1 MIDPH
6 SLPID
11 IEGERKWLTDH
22 KSATGMSWSQLAPRI
37 GLPQGTLSPFALGSY
52 AGDNARI
59 AEAVYR
65 FRQTLTS
72 QAELAIE
79 LPEPPDFY
87 DTPTSRQIATMLKM
101 AQRGR
106 MVVIAGGP
114 GASKTKTV
122 HQYRTAMANV
132 WIATMKPSTAGVNTM
147 QIKVLEALGETSA
160 KGTPLALST
169 KIESIVRNTGG
180 LLIIDEAQHTS
191 EKALEEIRGWHDET
205 GIGIAL
211 VGNEEVLTR
220 LTLGNKRD
228 AFARLASRISQ
239 RMVFAGPS
247 DGDALALADAWGV
260 TEDTM
265 RGFIVDIARK
275 PGGLRTCTM
284 MMETACMLAAGDGTA
299 LSIGHMQ
306 DSWVHLAAQ
315 KRAA

>member
-1 MIDPH
+1 MINPEN
-6 SLPID
+6 LPID
-11 IEGERKWLTDH
+11 IEGERSWLNSH
-22 KSATGMSWSQLAPRI
+22 KQATNMSWSQLAPRI
-37 GLPQGTLSPFALGSY
+37 GVPQGTLSPFALGSY

-65 FRQTLTS
+65 YRQTLTA
-72 QAELAIE
+72 QAELAVE
-79 LPEPPDFY
+79 LPEPPAFY
-87 DTPTSRQIATMLKM
+87 ETPTSRQIAAMLKM

-114 GASKTKTV
+114 GGSKTKTV
-122 HQYRTAMANV
+122 RQYQSAMANV
-132 WIATMKPSTAGVNTM
+132 WVATMKPSTAGVNTM

-228 AFARLASRISQ
+228 AFARLSSRISH
-239 RMVFAGPS
+239 RMIFAGPAPE
-247 DGDALALADAWGV
+247 DALALADAWSV
-260 TEDTM
+260 SDDTM
-265 RGFIVDIARK
+265 RAFIVDIARK

-284 MMETACMLAAGDGTA
+284 MMETACMLAVGDGVA
-299 LSIGHMQ
+299 LSLGHMQ
-306 DSWVHLAAQ
+306 DAWAHLAAQ
-315 KRAA
+315 RRAA